1 MARATAADV
10 AREAGV
16 SQPTVSRVFSG
27 ASVSEDKVKRVRDA
41 ADKLGYRPNALAR
54 SLITGRSRTIGLVV
68 AYFENPFYAEALE
81 QFSAELKKRGYA
93 LMLFLATNDKGD
105 ADTLV
110 EDLIDRQVDGVVLAS
125 ISLSGE
131 LTDRLRQLEIPLVLF
146 NRGTMDSSI
155 SAVTSANVDGAA
167 RVANYLLDTGHKR
180 IAHIAGWGG
189 SSTGRDR
196 RHGFESAMAARSAT
210 PHAIIEANYFRDSA
224 MYACRILCRGELVI
238 DESGNSEKQ
247 WQTKPAVTENQTIP
261 DEPPDAIFVGND
273 YMAFAVLDCLRSE
286 TRLRVPEDISV
297 VGYDDVQ
304 MAAWPAINLT
314 TFRQP
319 AQRMVGRTLDVL
331 FALIESADVEP
342 QHHQIDGELI
352 IRNSSCARD

>member
-10 AREAGV
+10 ARAAGV

-81 QFSAELKKRGYA
+81 QFSTELKKRGYA
-93 LMLFLATNDKGD
+93 LILFLATNDKGD
-105 ADTLV
+105 ADSLV

-131 LTDRLRQLEIPLVLF
+131 LTDRLRQLEIPLILF
-146 NRGTMDSSI
+146 NRGTLDSSI
-155 SAVTSANVDGAA
+155 SAVTSANVDGATQ
-167 RVANYLLDTGHKR
+167 VTNYLLDTGHKR

-196 RHGFESAMAARSAT
+196 RQGFESAMAARSVN

-224 MYACRILCRGELVI
+224 MDACRVLCRKALI
-238 DESGNSEKQ
+238 ADESGNSAKQ
-247 WQTKPAVTENQTIP
+247 AQVTMS
-261 DEPPDAIFVGND
+261 PDAIFVGND
-273 YMAFAVLDCLRSE
+273 YMAFAVLDCLHSE
-286 TRLRVPEDISV
+286 TSLRVPEDISV

-319 AQRMVGRTLDVL
+319 ARRMVDRTLDVL
-331 FALIESADVEP
+331 FELIETADVEP
-342 QHHQIDGELI
+342 QHHQIDGELV
-352 IRNSSCARD
+352 IRGSSCARE

>member
-27 ASVSEDKVKRVRDA
+27 ASVSEEKVQRVRA
-41 ADKLGYRPNALAR
+41 AAEKLGYRPNALAR

-81 QFSAELKKRGYA
+81 RFSTELKKRGYA
-93 LMLFLATNDKGD
+93 LLLFLATNDKED

-131 LTDRLRQLEIPLVLF
+131 LTDRLRRLEIPLVLF

-155 SAVTSANVDGAA
+155 SAVTSANVNGAA
-167 RVANYLLDTGHKR
+167 QVTNYLLDTGHKR

-196 RHGFESAMAARSAT
+196 RHGFESAMAARAVI
-210 PHAIIEANYFRDSA
+210 PHAIVEANYFRESA
-224 MYACRILCRGELVI
+224 MQACRVLFHREVNDPAARSTGSSRGE
-238 DESGNSEKQ
+238 ES
-247 WQTKPAVTENQTIP
+247 
-261 DEPPDAIFVGND
+261 PDAIFVGND
-273 YMAFAVLDCLRSE
+273 YMAFAVLDCLRCE
-286 TRLRVPEDISV
+286 TGLKVPDDVSV

-304 MAAWPAINLT
+304 MAAWPAIDLT
-314 TFRQP
+314 TYRQP
-319 AQRMVGRTLDVL
+319 ARRMVDRTLDVL
-331 FALIESADVEP
+331 FDLIESPEQEP
-342 QHHQIDGELI
+342 QHLQIEGELI
-352 IRNSSCARD
+352 IRGSSCARV